1 MRFSSTAS
9 GSWSCTTRARSSVPA
24 HREHLVRTSRP
35 GQSAL
40 LLLDVVERLVEYGTC
55 YAVIGAVAASIH
67 GVVRASLDADAL
79 LSVTHQELKD
89 LENELKDAGF
99 KTELRRGDI
108 DDPIPAVLEVTDAY
122 GNRVDLLGGLRGL
135 DPAAFSRTI
144 EVPFAGTRLQVIGR
158 EDFIA
163 MKVFAG
169 GPQDIVDA
177 RNAIDISRES
187 LDLDLL
193 RKLALQFGRACA
205 ATLETLLTR

>member
-1 MRFSSTAS
+1 
-9 GSWSCTTRARSSVPA
+9 
-24 HREHLVRTSRP
+24 
-35 GQSAL
+35 
-40 LLLDVVERLVEYGTC
+40 LLLDVVERVVEYGTH

-79 LSVTHQELKD
+79 LSVTNQQLKD
-89 LENELKDAGF
+89 LEYEFKDAGF
-99 KTELRRGDI
+99 RTELRRGDV

-135 DPAAFSRTI
+135 DQAAFSRTI
-144 EVPFAGTRLQVIGR
+144 EVPFAGMRLRVIGR

-177 RNAIDISRES
+177 RNAIDMSSEF

-193 RKLALQFGRACA
+193 RKLALQFGPAAA